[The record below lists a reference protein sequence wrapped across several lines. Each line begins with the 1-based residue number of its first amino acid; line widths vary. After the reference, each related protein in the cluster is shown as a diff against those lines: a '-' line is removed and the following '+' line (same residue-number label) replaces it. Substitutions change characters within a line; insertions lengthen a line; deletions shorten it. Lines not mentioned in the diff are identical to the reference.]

1 MLTRVFLLFIICS
14 CLIQAQSS
22 FYYTNDV
29 YAKYIEYSIN
39 NGSLNLKYP
48 CIKPYSMADIGSK
61 KADFNNGLKIGEYL
75 ENEILSY
82 NFDPEKSPSGIVKGD
97 VKLNFTQ
104 SVIAKSRNSVR
115 LSINYPANNFAFKSS
130 FQFDQ
135 NFKDDSTYFGELG
148 EWYYGRFDEAYLVY
162 RDDSGKFNAS
172 FGRVNRNLGSYS
184 SNSLVLSDN
193 PYSFDHLWLQYK
205 NDLFS
210 FSFLSAKLEDKYGFD
225 VRSKDSLSYGW
236 YKRFYSLHRLDINV
250 FDNLKVA
257 LTEVVIYGG
266 KNQQWLSYYQN
277 PFIPFYISKNNE
289 RSSTDEGEA
298 NIYLA
303 LDIWYKPVKSVTLFT
318 QIFIDDIDFKS
329 ENREKFPERK
339 AIFGSLTLT
348 DLVLPL
354 SQLGVAATWVEN
366 WTYNSFYTWANYNF
380 HERSIGYPFNS
391 FQKFELFFDYFGIQ
405 PMIISGKVSYSEK
418 GDNSLNNPFGATFEL
433 FPMGVVEKTINLEAK
448 GSYFFSSVFIGDI
461 LLTYSK
467 IQNEQHI
474 KGMDGNQY
482 RIEMNL
488 KYQIY

>member
-1 MLTRVFLLFIICS
+1 MLTKVFLLFIVCS
-14 CLIQAQSS
+14 FLPLAQSS
-22 FYYTNDV
+22 FYYTNDS

-48 CIKPYSMADIGSK
+48 LIKPYSLADIESK
-61 KADFNNGLKIGEYL
+61 KASFNNGLRIGEYL
-75 ENEILSY
+75 ENVILSY
-82 NFDPEKSPSGIVKGD
+82 NFDPEKFPSGIVKGD

-104 SVIAKSRNSVR
+104 SVIAKSRNSFK

-135 NFKDDSTYFGELG
+135 NFKDDSAYFGELG

-184 SNSLVLSDN
+184 SNSLILSDN

-225 VRSKDSLSYGW
+225 VRLKDSLSYGW

-250 FDNLKVA
+250 FENLKVA
-257 LTEVVIYGG
+257 LTEAVIYGG

-277 PFIPFYISKNNE
+277 PFVPFYISKNNE
-289 RSSTDEGEA
+289 RSSTDESNA

-329 ENREKFPERK
+329 ENRDKFPERK

-366 WTYNSFYTWANYNF
+366 WTYNSFYTWANYNI

-418 GDNSLNNPFGATFEL
+418 GDNSLNNPFKATFEP
-433 FPMGVVEKTINLEAK
+433 FPMGVVEKTVLVDFSSK
-448 GSYFFSSVFIGDI
+448 YFFAWNWVLSMDIGVNF
-461 LLTYSK
+461 
-467 IQNEQHI
+467 IQNH
-474 KGMDGNQY
+474 KHTVNKRVNNFHGVL
-482 RIEMNL
+482 NL
-488 KYQIY
+488 NFVF